1 MGNVIQPVGLATK
14 PRCAPLD
21 TDRRKFFMM
30 ITVTFPLKI
39 RVLMCI
45 SKLSNMDAHTYILLR
60 YECDIYHT
68 QCNVLTSSYCLEKV
82 PHIQ

>member
-1 MGNVIQPVGLATK
+1 MRERRRGSKKGRMGNVIQPVGLATI

-30 ITVTFPLKI
+30 ITVTFPLNI

-45 SKLSNMDAHTYILLR
+45 
-60 YECDIYHT
+60 
-68 QCNVLTSSYCLEKV
+68 
-82 PHIQ
+82 